1 MKIKK
6 IGVFKE
12 EQIKDNLIDSLKE
25 NGLSC
30 YYSDLARITE
40 GAYDETTGLGDYWVD
55 GKPSQNQP
63 KVRSRK
69 FVSGKGILNIA
80 SINDDKKGVRIV
92 INVNDIDNFDSSKL
106 DEISF
111 EYPLYSINGGVGKT
125 IDKMFESKSKL
136 LYKTGR
142 QHNVDGKLY
151 EEYEVLGIRFI
162 KIPCQISKKL
172 LSDGTYSEKDTTMYM
187 RIDKIPFTYDEKAGL
202 IYSDVVIFSKKI
214 GQHKKDT
221 FEDTKIYEYL
231 NTDFLASINDE
242 LEHKPAVQVYEEK
255 EVSSSNRY
263 NFDFST
269 LTEEDI
275 IEICIKSNIAV
286 FLHGKTGTGK
296 TERMVSLDRN
306 LELIDFGCTSSDGF
320 TGIIAKDF
328 NSKEL
333 FLYEPYW
340 YKSLCKKCEEEPELL
355 HILFLE
361 ELTNAKS
368 DVQKVAFE
376 VTLNKTLTNSGFRL
390 KLPQNAVVCAAG
402 NEASESRSSN
412 GLSEPLFGR
421 FAHVYIDTDSD
432 EWLKWALKRK
442 KEGRE
447 LKYTPPVEYEGIH
460 PAIVD
465 YIKVNGDKVLRTPY
479 NGVTPNADP
488 RKWALASK
496 ALYECNNPNVL
507 RAFVGDEIAKDFIKF
522 SKLQLVTIDDV
533 INDRCTSESV
543 PFDPSIR
550 WYTTLCLS
558 SVDDENFDKVR
569 EFVSQLG
576 NEFLAMFDFE
586 WSKGDEQKI
595 MKLYKEQQPAYV
607 KKLVPH
613 GHK

>member
-1 MKIKK
+1 MKINK
-6 IGVFKE
+6 IGIFAE
-12 EQIKDNLIDSLKE
+12 EQLKDNLIDSLKGT
-25 NGLSC
+25 GLSC
-30 YYSDLARITE
+30 FYSDLARITD
-40 GAYDETTGLGDYWVD
+40 GSYDESTGMGEYWLD
-55 GKPSQNQP
+55 GKPSQNKPQE
-63 KVRSRK
+63 RSRK
-69 FVSGKGILNIA
+69 FIGTKGSINFA

-92 INVNDIDNFDSSKL
+92 VNLRDIEGFDISKI
-106 DEISF
+106 DEINF
-111 EYPLYSINGGVGKT
+111 EYPLTAISGGVGQT
-125 IDKMFESKSKL
+125 ITKMFDTKSKL

-142 QHNVDGKLY
+142 QHNVDGLY
-151 EEYEVLGIRFI
+151 YDEYEVLGIRFI
-162 KIPCQISKKL
+162 RMQCKTTKKL
-172 LSDGTYSEKDTTMYM
+172 LTDGTYSEKDKQMYL
-187 RIDKIPFTYDEKAGL
+187 RVDKIPFTVDEKAGL
-202 IYSDVVIFSKKI
+202 MYSDVVIFSQKL

-221 FEDTKIYEYL
+221 FEETKVSKYL
-231 NTDFLASINDE
+231 NEEFLTSINDGF
-242 LEHKPAVQVYEEK
+242 EHKQAGIVFEQK
-255 EVSSSNRY
+255 ETSNSNRY
-263 NFDFST
+263 NFDFSE

-340 YKSLCKKCEEEPELL
+340 YKSLCEKCQKEPELI

-390 KLPQNAVVCAAG
+390 RLPENAVVCAAG

-421 FAHVYIDTDSD
+421 FAHVYINTDSD

-442 KEGRE
+442 KRRKLE
-447 LKYTPPVEYEGIH
+447 YTEHLETDTIH

-479 NGVTPNADP
+479 NGTTPNADP

-496 ALYECNNPNVL
+496 ALIQCNNPNVL

-522 SKLQLVTIDDV
+522 CKLQLVTIDDV
-533 INDRCTSESV
+533 VNDKCTPESV
-543 PFDPSIR
+543 PTDASIR
-550 WYTTLCLS
+550 WYTTLCLTN
-558 SVDDENFDKVR
+558 VDDNNLDKVR
-569 EFVSQLG
+569 EFVAQLSS
-576 NEFLAMFDFE
+576 ELLAMFDFE
-586 WSKGDEQKI
+586 WSKGDEEKI
-595 MKLYKEQQPAYV
+595 MKLYKEQQPAFV
-607 KKLVPH
+607 KKLVRN
-613 GHK
+613 GNK